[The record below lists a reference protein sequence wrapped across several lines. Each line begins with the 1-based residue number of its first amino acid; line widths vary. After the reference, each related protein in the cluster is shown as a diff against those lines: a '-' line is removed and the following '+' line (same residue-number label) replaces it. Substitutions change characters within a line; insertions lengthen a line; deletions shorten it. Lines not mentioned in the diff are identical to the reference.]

1 MVEQVGLEPTTTR
14 LWAEGS
20 NQLSYCSKWWLQ
32 GESNPRHSGY
42 EPPALPTELRS
53 QSKIDIKTELRKKQE
68 ETHLIT
74 INYAVSLKIT
84 LKPGPLQTKYKRT
97 RRFLFLAISCSV
109 CPIKIRNCFCEFIY
123 LPCAKIKKEFYRKV
137 FLKATRR

>member
-20 NQLSYCSKWWLQ
+20 NQLSYCSKWWLR

-68 ETHLIT
+68 ETYLIT

-84 LKPGPLQTKYKRT
+84 LKSGPLQTKYKKNKEVSFLGN
-97 RRFLFLAISCSV
+97 FLFCVSNKNQEL
-109 CPIKIRNCFCEFIY
+109 FLQIY
-123 LPCAKIKKEFYRKV
+123 LSSLCQNKKRI
-137 FLKATRR
+137 L

>member
-20 NQLSYCSKWWLQ
+20 NQLSYCSKWWLR

-68 ETHLIT
+68 ETYLIT

-84 LKPGPLQTKYKRT
+84 LKSGPLQTKY
-97 RRFLFLAISCSV
+97 RRKGGFFSRQFLFCVSNKNQEL
-109 CPIKIRNCFCEFIY
+109 FLQIY
-123 LPCAKIKKEFYRKV
+123 LSSLCQNKKRI
-137 FLKATRR
+137 L

>member
-20 NQLSYCSKWWLQ
+20 NQLSYCSKWWLR

-68 ETHLIT
+68 ETYLIT

-84 LKPGPLQTKYKRT
+84 LKSGPLQTKYKKNKEVSFLGN
-97 RRFLFLAISCSV
+97 FLFCVSNKNQELLLQ
-109 CPIKIRNCFCEFIY
+109 IY
-123 LPCAKIKKEFYRKV
+123 LSSLCQNKKRI
-137 FLKATRR
+137 L